1 MPGRKKIPT
10 KIHILKGTDRADR
23 RNKNEPTPDSKI
35 PSAPDILKGEAL
47 LEWGRI
53 TVELDRLGLL
63 TELDR
68 TELAMYCQA
77 YGRWLKFE
85 RLIAEKGELYKTT
98 NGNIQT
104 SPAMWVA
111 NKAMEQCHKFLTEF
125 GMTPSSRSKVSSGGN
140 GQQKESDPWG
150 GFGLKKHG

>member
-1 MPGRKKIPT
+1 MAGRKKIPT
-10 KIHILKGTDRADR
+10 KLHILKGTDRADR
-23 RNKNEPTPDSKI
+23 RNSSEPEPEACIPD
-35 PSAPDILKGEAL
+35 PPPHLSAEAL
-47 LEWGRI
+47 EEWSRI

-77 YGRWLKFE
+77 YGRWVKYE
-85 RLIAEKGELYKTT
+85 KIIAEKGELYKTT
-98 NGNIQT
+98 NGNVQT

-125 GMTPSSRSKVSSGGN
+125 GMTPSSRAKVCAGEG
-140 GQQKESDPWG
+140 KKKTADPWSAFG
-150 GFGLKKHG
+150 G